1 MLRYSSLLPIEIVV
15 TDEGVDALLEIMR
28 PILVV
33 IAVTTSLFVE
43 VPEFNHYRHKEHCV
57 ELQENL
63 KLPDQ
68 IPVGTIIHNQS
79 LVILSGAVVVV
90 QKGNNNYE

>member
-33 IAVTTSLFVE
+33 IAVTTSRRYQ
-43 VPEFNHYRHKEHCV
+43 NS
-57 ELQENL
+57 
-63 KLPDQ
+63 
-68 IPVGTIIHNQS
+68 TII
-79 LVILSGAVVVV
+79 VIRSIVWS
-90 QKGNNNYE
+90 YRRT